1 MSAQDTLKKTV
12 DAFNRHDANAFAAL
26 YAADAVAHDPQ
37 YPEPL
42 RGREAIRKDM
52 EDFFLTFPD
61 IQARVVSVLA
71 SGDTVAGEM
80 EVSGTHK
87 GPIAGPTGT
96 IPATNRRME
105 MRVGRFVRV
114 DAQDLITE
122 CNRYFD
128 MAGLMQQLG
137 LL

>member
-1 MSAQDTLKKTV
+1 MPAQDALKKTV
-12 DAFNRHDANAFAAL
+12 EAFNRHDADGFAAL
-26 YAADAVAHDPQ
+26 YATAAIAHDPQ

-42 RGREAIRKDM
+42 RGRDAIRKDI
-52 EDFFLTFPD
+52 EDFFRAFPD
-61 IQARVVSVLA
+61 IQARVLTLLA
-71 SGDTVAGEM
+71 SGDTIAGEM

-87 GPIAGPTGT
+87 GPLVSPTGT

-105 MRVGRFVRV
+105 MRTGRFVRV